1 METFRTAPRLHQLEA
16 EAQESDGFFPFVRL
30 RSNTGE
36 VYPKA
41 DSSMAEITALHEQ
54 RQREREVRRQSTV
67 LSPRRGPR
75 FSSLSF
81 EQFRTSPRYHNRPAA
96 ADIAFCIAALS
107 NGVDQDRI
115 ERALEVGYL
124 SRDPSPSR
132 RAAYI
137 RRKLTKAR
145 TWL

>member
-1 METFRTAPRLHQLEA
+1 VETFRTAPRLHQLEA

-81 EQFRTSPRYHNRPAA
+81 EQFRTS
-96 ADIAFCIAALS
+96 LS